1 MAGAQDNV
9 GLSTS
14 LAKTQRESHSIGCR
28 CVSGYLRWCRGRYN
42 ESVALLKDYISV
54 MGLTPRQ
61 FAALLGAGYL
71 LGERGACAGL
81 FCDRRSLVP
90 SSSRGN
96 TTEEEPVLTNQ
107 FFLDLLGN
115 SFQTVDVD
123 SGGTMYI
130 VSHF

>member
-1 MAGAQDNV
+1 M
-9 GLSTS
+9 
-14 LAKTQRESHSIGCR
+14 
-28 CVSGYLRWCRGRYN
+28 
-42 ESVALLKDYISV
+42 ALLKDYISV

-96 TTEEEPVLTNQ
+96 TTEEEEPALTNQ

-123 SGGTMYI
+123 SGDTMYI

>member
-14 LAKTQRESHSIGCR
+14 VR
-28 CVSGYLRWCRGRYN
+28 VYVRWCRGRYN

-96 TTEEEPVLTNQ
+96 TTGEEPAQINK

-115 SFQTVDVD
+115 SFQTVDLD
-123 SGGTMYI
+123 SGDTMYI
-130 VSHF
+130 VSHFCCTVVH